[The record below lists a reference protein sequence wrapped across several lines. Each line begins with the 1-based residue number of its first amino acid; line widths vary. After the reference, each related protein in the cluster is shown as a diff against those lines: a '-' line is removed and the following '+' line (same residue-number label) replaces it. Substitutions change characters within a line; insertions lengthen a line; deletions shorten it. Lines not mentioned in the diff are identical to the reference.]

1 MCCCFIDASVSVK
14 FHGFSIHR
22 HPVGQP
28 SRRRAGLHRSDGG
41 SGTNWIA
48 RKLGWRTPLL
58 GAPPWERHSAP
69 CLRRRSSKQSMC
81 REQLSDRATCS
92 SCVLWWINR
101 NSHTGAESGLT
112 HGPPHL
118 LLQAVAQQA
127 LLYCY
132 RVPDIRSFS
141 IFFLTRWFVVINS
154 HKSTCS
160 TTLNS
165 HNLTIQWYPTL
176 AHLLKK
182 EKIR

>member
-1 MCCCFIDASVSVK
+1 MF
-14 FHGFSIHR
+14 
-22 HPVGQP
+22 
-28 SRRRAGLHRSDGG
+28 L
-41 SGTNWIA
+41 
-48 RKLGWRTPLL
+48 
-58 GAPPWERHSAP
+58 
-69 CLRRRSSKQSMC
+69 
-81 REQLSDRATCS
+81 EQLSDRATCS
-92 SCVLWWINR
+92 GCVLWWINR

-127 LLYCY
+127 LLFCY

-165 HNLTIQWYPTL
+165 HSLTLQWYPTL
-176 AHLLKK
+176 AHLLEKK
-182 EKIR
+182 KKVNSSIICKLERDYNIIYIYMYIYNIILYFKWTFNYYILL